1 MSIDIE
7 EWKKGIPQREL
18 EQKIREYEE
27 DYPKRE
33 KMTPQARENNQ
44 TRFFLEDRFYE
55 LHKQQLADM
64 LKKQAEENGKVCF
77 REGYPGIVPSM
88 NSYSDGSNVGYTPL
102 PTSPTLGEGVGSA
115 NTGLGASALTP
126 ASYGTAVS
134 NGGPQVA
141 GGYGNGY
148 VADYAKNDGWLD
160 TMKNITRLSNDIMP
174 PSHPLSF
181 SHYPLDAATSFLIMN
196 DNKKQMEREKQGRD
210 YYYHPKATCEAA
222 QLGGVPA
229 AMSLGWGVAKEGKDM
244 LCKTTG
250 WCGPKMGFGEALSDS
265 IKDMKNN
272 WRGVK
277 LGLSDRETPCSIQ
290 VRNNVYDPY
299 KRR

>member
-1 MSIDIE
+1 MGRSVFGTDNQ
-7 EWKKGIPQREL
+7 GIIPIAKDSSSER
-18 EQKIREYEE
+18 
-27 DYPKRE
+27 
-33 KMTPQARENNQ
+33 
-44 TRFFLEDRFYE
+44 
-55 LHKQQLADM
+55 
-64 LKKQAEENGKVCF
+64 
-77 REGYPGIVPSM
+77 
-88 NSYSDGSNVGYTPL
+88 DGFSVG
-102 PTSPTLGEGVGSA
+102 G
-115 NTGLGASALTP
+115 GLGASALTP

-148 VADYAKNDGWLD
+148 VADYEENDGWLD